1 MAGIGVHHA
10 GLLPKYRLLVER
22 LAQAGLLK
30 IICGTDTLGVGV
42 NVPIRSVLF
51 TKLCKYDG
59 STTRIL
65 RNREFAQIAGR
76 AGRRGFDDEGTV
88 WAQAPEHVVMN
99 QAKLQKAAED
109 AKKKKMVKKKAPDRG
124 YAHWDEGTFEKMV
137 SGEPEPLTSSFQV
150 NHQMIMS
157 LLDRRGDG
165 CAAVRKLMVDNHEPR
180 KRQRQHIQQSISIYR
195 SLVDAG
201 LLEFPDE
208 PDELGRRVRVNFDL
222 QDEFALHQPLS
233 LWALDAI
240 EHLDRQFE
248 VEERSDEQRH
258 ERRERERE
266 VAVEDDAPPSDN
278 PFASLSG
285 LVLDEAPEVVS
296 PQPGAAAGDSS
307 RDDND
312 DDRADDR
319 DDDRDDDR
327 ADDRADDGDEAMRA
341 EQDESAGGSSMR
353 VVEAETKGDMQRALA
368 VMTIIEAVQ
377 ESPGVLINAQLRKAK
392 DEVMAEMKSSGVEY
406 EERME
411 RLAKVEPPRPMKE
424 WMYADFNEFR
434 ARHPWV
440 GGNTVKP
447 KSIARDMFER
457 SMTFGEYT
465 GHYGLKQSE
474 GVLLR
479 YLSDV
484 YKGITQNVPADAM
497 NDELDEIAHWL
508 GTLVRQVDS
517 SLLDEWER
525 LQNPD
530 EYEGAVRPPTGEKA
544 ESGEVT
550 ITSDRRAFNTMVRNA
565 AFRWIEQLARRQRPA
580 GSIEGL
586 NARELMESYWQEYD
600 AIEIDGDAR
609 HSSRFQLDWA
619 SGAVSQT
626 IHDPEGH
633 DEWRVLGEVD
643 FAASRDE
650 DRLVIALTGIERR

>member
-1 MAGIGVHHA
+1 
-10 GLLPKYRLLVER
+10 
-22 LAQAGLLK
+22 
-30 IICGTDTLGVGV
+30 
-42 NVPIRSVLF
+42 
-51 TKLCKYDG
+51 
-59 STTRIL
+59 
-65 RNREFAQIAGR
+65 
-76 AGRRGFDDEGTV
+76 
-88 WAQAPEHVVMN
+88 
-99 QAKLQKAAED
+99 
-109 AKKKKMVKKKAPDRG
+109 
-124 YAHWDEGTFEKMV
+124 
-137 SGEPEPLTSSFQV
+137 
-150 NHQMIMS
+150 
-157 LLDRRGDG
+157 
-165 CAAVRKLMVDNHEPR
+165 
-180 KRQRQHIQQSISIYR
+180 
-195 SLVDAG
+195 
-201 LLEFPDE
+201 
-208 PDELGRRVRVNFDL
+208 
-222 QDEFALHQPLS
+222 
-233 LWALDAI
+233 
-240 EHLDRQFE
+240 HLDRQFE
-248 VEERSDEQRH
+248 VEERSHEQRH

-266 VAVEDDAPPSDN
+266 AVVADDASASDN
-278 PFASLSG
+278 PFAALSG

-296 PQPGAAAGDSS
+296 PEPDSVTDDSS
-307 RDDND
+307 LPDDGD
-312 DDRADDR
+312 DS
-319 DDDRDDDR
+319 
-327 ADDRADDGDEAMRA
+327 DDGDEAMSPEPA
-341 EQDESAGGSSMR
+341 DDSSMR

-377 ESPGVLINAQLRKAK
+377 ESPGVVINAQLRKAK

-411 RLAKVEPPRPMKE
+411 RLAKVEPPRPMKD

-530 EYEGAVRPPTGEKA
+530 EYEVVEGAVRPPTAEKA

-565 AFRWIEQLARRQRPA
+565 AFRWIEQLARHERPKD
-580 GSIEGL
+580 SIEGL
-586 NARELMESYWQEYD
+586 NARALMEPYWDEYD
-600 AIEIDGDAR
+600 AIETDGDAR
-609 HSSRFQLDWA
+609 NASRFDFDARTGQ
-619 SGAVSQT
+619 VSQT

-633 DEWRVLGEVD
+633 DEWHVSGAVD
-643 FAASRDE
+643 LPASRVE
-650 DRLVIALTGIERR
+650 DRLVIALTGLHRR

>member
-1 MAGIGVHHA
+1 
-10 GLLPKYRLLVER
+10 
-22 LAQAGLLK
+22 
-30 IICGTDTLGVGV
+30 
-42 NVPIRSVLF
+42 
-51 TKLCKYDG
+51 
-59 STTRIL
+59 
-65 RNREFAQIAGR
+65 
-76 AGRRGFDDEGTV
+76 
-88 WAQAPEHVVMN
+88 
-99 QAKLQKAAED
+99 
-109 AKKKKMVKKKAPDRG
+109 
-124 YAHWDEGTFEKMV
+124 
-137 SGEPEPLTSSFQV
+137 
-150 NHQMIMS
+150 
-157 LLDRRGDG
+157 
-165 CAAVRKLMVDNHEPR
+165 
-180 KRQRQHIQQSISIYR
+180 
-195 SLVDAG
+195 
-201 LLEFPDE
+201 
-208 PDELGRRVRVNFDL
+208 
-222 QDEFALHQPLS
+222 
-233 LWALDAI
+233 
-240 EHLDRQFE
+240 
-248 VEERSDEQRH
+248 
-258 ERRERERE
+258 
-266 VAVEDDAPPSDN
+266 
-278 PFASLSG
+278 
-285 LVLDEAPEVVS
+285 
-296 PQPGAAAGDSS
+296 
-307 RDDND
+307 
-312 DDRADDR
+312 
-319 DDDRDDDR
+319 
-327 ADDRADDGDEAMRA
+327 
-341 EQDESAGGSSMR
+341 MR

>member
-1 MAGIGVHHA
+1 MSA
-10 GLLPKYRLLVER
+10 E
-22 LAQAGLLK
+22 AQ
-30 IICGTDTLGVGV
+30 
-42 NVPIRSVLF
+42 
-51 TKLCKYDG
+51 
-59 STTRIL
+59 
-65 RNREFAQIAGR
+65 
-76 AGRRGFDDEGTV
+76 
-88 WAQAPEHVVMN
+88 
-99 QAKLQKAAED
+99 
-109 AKKKKMVKKKAPDRG
+109 
-124 YAHWDEGTFEKMV
+124 
-137 SGEPEPLTSSFQV
+137 EP
-150 NHQMIMS
+150 
-157 LLDRRGDG
+157 
-165 CAAVRKLMVDNHEPR
+165 
-180 KRQRQHIQQSISIYR
+180 
-195 SLVDAG
+195 
-201 LLEFPDE
+201 
-208 PDELGRRVRVNFDL
+208 
-222 QDEFALHQPLS
+222 
-233 LWALDAI
+233 
-240 EHLDRQFE
+240 
-248 VEERSDEQRH
+248 
-258 ERRERERE
+258 
-266 VAVEDDAPPSDN
+266 
-278 PFASLSG
+278 
-285 LVLDEAPEVVS
+285 
-296 PQPGAAAGDSS
+296 
-307 RDDND
+307 
-312 DDRADDR
+312 ADD
-319 DDDRDDDR
+319 
-327 ADDRADDGDEAMRA
+327 
-341 EQDESAGGSSMR
+341 STMR

-368 VMTIIEAVQ
+368 VVTINEAVQ
-377 ESPGVLINAQLRKAK
+377 ESPGVVINAQLRKAK

-411 RLAKVEPPRPMKE
+411 RLAKVEPPRPMKD
-424 WMYADFNEFR
+424 WVYADFNEFR

-497 NDELDEIAHWL
+497 NGELDEIAHWL

-530 EYEGAVRPPTGEKA
+530 EHVAGDGAVRPPTGEKA
-544 ESGEVT
+544 QSGEVT

-643 FAASRDE
+643 LAASRDE